1 MVCKSGKCNVILQ
14 YLLIFFC
21 ALLQLPVFD
30 PPYLIFQRII
40 NHSLFPFLSALFRHC
55 RFVFRPLRCPPARVG
70 STHLCVEP
78 YHGCLGICST
88 PPSAGQRTF
97 GFATLATLFPC
108 QWRLDVWCHR
118 ASQRGGI
125 IRAALGEWALGD
137 SITSF
142 ADTCQQWEVYRLADT
157 TLPSLP
163 IHLWSTKTPTAARF
177 SALYGRLHLAISWFI
192 IWQHTSLLSYTF
204 GVSCGAGVCR
214 LSTTK

>member
-14 YLLIFFC
+14 YLLIFSC

-40 NHSLFPFLSALFRHC
+40 NHSFFPFLSALFRHC
-55 RFVFRPLRCPPARVG
+55 RFVFWPLCCPTARVA

-88 PPSAGQRTF
+88 PPSAHALDG
-97 GFATLATLFPC
+97 GPSDSLH
-108 QWRLDVWCHR
+108 WRPSFRVGGAWTSDVTVPAGEV
-118 ASQRGGI
+118 ASCA
-125 IRAALGEWALGD
+125 AALGERALGD

-157 TLPSLP
+157 ALPSLP
-163 IHLWSTKTPTAARF
+163 IHL
-177 SALYGRLHLAISWFI
+177 
-192 IWQHTSLLSYTF
+192 
-204 GVSCGAGVCR
+204 
-214 LSTTK
+214 